1 MSSPA
6 TPEADHLRWI
16 VEKQP
21 SCLMRIGADS
31 VVLAAN
37 DAALALFGAER
48 ASQVLGT
55 SLTGFVA
62 ASHRDIWLGFVAKVT
77 AGSPHSLECVLNDVS
92 SSERHVVLH
101 GVPLLDHAD
110 GIRSVLLSIRDN
122 NAIRRMEAAL
132 HETEQ
137 LRQQAVMSNP
147 QDARRIEELQTTIAE
162 LQAHRDQ
169 LERSVAELPRLQQLL
184 KQGRTYLQDMQTRLA
199 AATKERDT
207 LAQQLSERAAPPQQ
221 TSDGLVDLRRSLAE
235 AISQRDAALAAR
247 EAASAQSDAASAQ
260 RDALS
265 AQLAERDAAHQQLWA
280 DQEAQHKALVEA
292 HERDVEGL
300 RRQLDERAGERADLE
315 KRLCDAEAMCA
326 HLRRER
332 EDAEAHVTS
341 HVQRINVLEG
351 RLERALQDHEQ
362 LSGDLAKRV
371 QEHETAIAAAG
382 ERHQTEIEAL
392 RQDLAAAHAQIAQE
406 RSTIDALNAA
416 VADERAQVSAAND
429 RLAETQARVDASE
442 RSLAET
448 RSGLESAQA
457 TLADE
462 RSASE
467 ALRRELTDE
476 RSTID
481 ALRRELSDERS
492 TIDAL
497 RRELSDERTTI
508 DALRHELA
516 EAVSDRDR
524 VRAELTAL
532 DAARTQ
538 QAQDHEA
545 DRARLDRERA
555 SALAQLNEAEKAL
568 SDNRLELQSMD
579 GVVRQ
584 IEPLAA
590 AGRVAA
596 EAAREILAAIGDI
609 DARTACLAAESATD
623 GSAREQ
629 IEQLRAD
636 AVRAASL
643 ARQIVHASRIGQ
655 AEERHADS
663 A

>member
-1 MSSPA
+1 MSSA
-6 TPEADHLRWI
+6 AKPETDHLRWI

-21 SCLMRIGADS
+21 SCLMRVGVDS

-37 DAALALFGAER
+37 DAALSLFGAEK

-62 ASHRDIWLGFVAKVT
+62 ASDRDIWLGFVGKVT
-77 AGSPHSLECVLNDVS
+77 AGSSHSLECVLNDVS
-92 SSERHVVLH
+92 GTERHVVLH

-110 GIRSVLLSIRDN
+110 GIRSVLLSVRDN

-132 HETEQ
+132 HDTEQ
-137 LRQQAVMSNP
+137 LRHQAPMSNP
-147 QDARRIEELQTTIAE
+147 QDATRIEELQATITE
-162 LQAHRDQ
+162 LQTQRDQ
-169 LERSVAELPRLQQLL
+169 LERTVAELPRLQQLL
-184 KQGRTYLQDMQTRLA
+184 KQGRTYLQDMQTRLS
-199 AATKERDT
+199 AATKERDA
-207 LAQQLSERAAPPQQ
+207 LAQQLNERAASPQQ
-221 TSDGLVDLRRSLAE
+221 ASDGLVDLRRSLAE
-235 AISQRDAALAAR
+235 AISQRDAALAER
-247 EAASAQSDAASAQ
+247 DAAAVRIDVASAQ

-280 DQEAQHKALVEA
+280 DQEAQHNALVER
-292 HERDVEGL
+292 HQRDLDEL

-315 KRLCDAEAMCA
+315 KRLCDAEALCA
-326 HLRRER
+326 HLQRER

-371 QEHETAIAAAG
+371 QEHEAAMAAAG
-382 ERHQTEIEAL
+382 ERHQTEIDAL
-392 RQDLAAAHAQIAQE
+392 RQDLTAANAQLAQE

-416 VADERAQVSAAND
+416 IAEERSHISNAND
-429 RLAETQARVDASE
+429 RLAEMQARIDASE
-442 RSLAET
+442 RSLSET
-448 RSGLESAQA
+448 RSTLESVQS

-462 RSASE
+462 RGAGETLS
-467 ALRRELTDE
+467 RELADE
-476 RSTID
+476 RASS
-481 ALRRELSDERS
+481 E
-492 TIDAL
+492 AL
-497 RRELSDERTTI
+497 RRELSDERTAI
-508 DALRHELA
+508 DALRRELA

-524 VRAELTAL
+524 TRAELTAL
-532 DAARTQ
+532 DAARTE
-538 QAQDHEA
+538 QAQEHEA
-545 DRARLDRERA
+545 QRARLDRERS
-555 SALAQLNEAEKAL
+555 SALAQLNEAEKSL

-579 GVVRQ
+579 SVVRQ

-596 EAAREILAAIGDI
+596 EAARDILAAIGDI

-623 GSAREQ
+623 ASAREQ